1 MEHLK
6 MQYDHMIKEVAEVED
21 AEATRTY
28 GRGER
33 REDYPDAWADTGRII
48 LVGLPGSGRTALAG
62 LLAARSGLGAV
73 RPVDGGEALAALSG
87 PPAIIILDD
96 ALVADP
102 QIQPRI
108 HGAGKVFYLMVDSR
122 TLAQRATGAEAVSDA
137 EPAWRDLSARLAVME
152 PVFYGVLH
160 FILQGANPPEALVE
174 DALEKIAY

>member
-1 MEHLK
+1 M
-6 MQYDHMIKEVAEVED
+6 MQYGHKIKEVAEVED
-21 AEATRTY
+21 AGATRTY

-33 REDYPDAWADTGRII
+33 REDYPDAWANTGRII

-62 LLAARSGLGAV
+62 LLAGRTGLGAV
-73 RPVDGGEALAALSG
+73 RPADGGEALDALAG

-102 QIQPRI
+102 GIQPHI

-122 TLAQRATGAEAVSDA
+122 TLAQRVSRAESGS
-137 EPAWRDLSARLAVME
+137 EPGGTEQEWRDLSARLAVME

>member
-1 MEHLK
+1 
-6 MQYDHMIKEVAEVED
+6 MQYDHMIREVAEVED
-21 AEATRTY
+21 AGATRKH

-48 LVGLPGSGRTALAG
+48 LVGLPGSNRALLAG
-62 LLAARSGLGAV
+62 LLAERTGLGAV
-73 RPVDGGEALAALSG
+73 RPADGGEALAALAG

-96 ALVADP
+96 ALVAD
-102 QIQPRI
+102 QDIQPRI

-122 TLAQRATGAEAVSDA
+122 TLAQRTTKAESGLETGDVEQ
-137 EPAWRDLSARLAVME
+137 AWRELSARLAVME